1 MSERFRL
8 VLLLIVLLYLFVA
21 IKLIHRKRLSLNYSL
36 LWLLMAVVLVV
47 MVVFPNLVYNLTWL
61 LGIDLPIHM
70 IFTGFSFFALL
81 MLFYLTCIVSRD
93 NEKNR
98 TMVQQMARWNPPGQA
113 RKPPL
118 PLRRSQPEAFPW
130 QGKAFGCSAMAHG
143 RAAKGAGPL
152 KPHFAT
158 SP

>member
-70 IFTGFSFFALL
+70 IFTGFSFFALV

-98 TMVQQMARWNPPGQA
+98 TMVQQMALMESTG
-113 RKPPL
+113 
-118 PLRRSQPEAFPW
+118 S
-130 QGKAFGCSAMAHG
+130 GKKTPAAAEKESA
-143 RAAKGAGPL
+143 
-152 KPHFAT
+152 
-158 SP
+158 